1 MTAVD
6 DASDTGTLALKKGPK
21 LACAITGKARPK
33 RDLVR
38 LDHLRPTLAGR
49 IRTDHPDLAEE
60 ALISRG
66 VLARYRTRY
75 VEELLRTE
83 HGELTE
89 LDRQVAESLAKHET
103 LAEDTDEGFEEQR
116 TLGERLSDHIAS
128 FGGSWTFIILFG
140 CVLFVWMAFNLLV
153 PANVRFDSYPFI
165 LLNLVLSTLAAIQA
179 PVIMMSQKR
188 QDAKDRLRSQ
198 NDYRVN
204 LKAELEIRHLHEKM
218 DHLISRQWQRLAEIQ
233 EMQLELLQERARK
246 RR

>member
-6 DASDTGTLALKKGPK
+6 DASDTEAVALKKGPK
-21 LACAITGKARPK
+21 FTCAITGKARPK

-49 IRTDHPDLAEE
+49 IRADHPDLADE

-66 VLARYRTRY
+66 VLAWYRTRY

-103 LAEDTDEGFEEQR
+103 LAEDTDEEFEEHR
-116 TLGERLSDHIAS
+116 TIGERLSDHLAS

-140 CVLFVWMAFNLLV
+140 CVLFAWM
-153 PANVRFDSYPFI
+153 
-165 LLNLVLSTLAAIQA
+165 
-179 PVIMMSQKR
+179 
-188 QDAKDRLRSQ
+188 
-198 NDYRVN
+198 
-204 LKAELEIRHLHEKM
+204 
-218 DHLISRQWQRLAEIQ
+218 
-233 EMQLELLQERARK
+233 
-246 RR
+246 